1 MAALRGYL
9 AEHGLVERML
19 RSESTFVVL
28 GFLYIGLIM
37 AASL

>member
-1 MAALRGYL
+1 MAAPREYL
-9 AEHGLVERML
+9 AEQGLAERMF

-28 GFLYIGLIM
+28 GFLYTGFIM